1 MEVRYQRTGAVLNPL
16 PDVRSDPKVAP
27 WLVDDL
33 IDSYVSWR
41 EESLELAAAYG
52 RWSSCER
59 SDRPLAV
66 AAYTAAV
73 DREERAADVYRECVE
88 RLTVSKL

>member
-1 MEVRYQRTGAVLNPL
+1 MEVRYHATGAALNPL
-16 PDVRSDPKVAP
+16 PGVRSDPGVPP
-27 WLVDDL
+27 WLLDDL

-41 EESLELAAAYG
+41 EESLELVAAYG
-52 RWSSCER
+52 RWSSCECA
-59 SDRPLAV
+59 DRPLAV

>member
-1 MEVRYQRTGAVLNPL
+1 MEVRYNPTGAALNPL
-16 PDVRSDPKVAP
+16 PGVQSNLTVPS

-41 EESLELAAAYG
+41 EESHELTAAYG
-52 RWSSCER
+52 RWSSCDR
-59 SDRPLAV
+59 ADRPLAV

-73 DREERAADVYRECVE
+73 DREERAADVYRECVA
-88 RLTVSKL
+88 RVTVSAL

>member
-1 MEVRYQRTGAVLNPL
+1 MEVQYHATGAALNPL
-16 PDVRSDPKVAP
+16 PGVRSDPGVPP
-27 WLVDDL
+27 WLLDDL

-52 RWSSCER
+52 RWSSCECA
-59 SDRPLAV
+59 DRPLAV